1 MKNLWLAYAA
11 TALCLTL
18 SPTATAEQPQTI
30 PFSSGEVLRYE
41 IVWPTGLSFGEAEF
55 RATSSQAGWKFRAEL
70 SASLPNFEVLDEY
83 VAEADHALC
92 SQQLNKDSLH
102 GSRQTHEEITFDQK
116 ARIARRESVGGGGI
130 SEFTIPPCARDALTA
145 LYALRS
151 DLAAGRIPPPDDL
164 VFGALYG
171 IVVTYAET
179 RRIEVAGE
187 MREAD
192 RLLVDISGP
201 EASHNFEIFFGKD
214 AARTPLLVKV
224 PFSLGVF
231 SLKLVE

>member
-1 MKNLWLAYAA
+1 MRNIGWVCAA
-11 TALCLTL
+11 TALWLT
-18 SPTATAEQPQTI
+18 AGQVFAEQPQAV
-30 PFSSGEVLRYE
+30 PFKNGEVLRYE
-41 IVWPTGLSFGEAEF
+41 VVWPTGLSLGEAEF
-55 RATSSQAGWKFRAEL
+55 RATSSQEGWKFRAEL

-83 VAEADHALC
+83 AAEADHSLC
-92 SQQLNKDSLH
+92 SQELKKDSLH
-102 GSRQTHEEITFDQK
+102 GSKQAHEKVTFDQK
-116 ARIARRESVGGGGI
+116 ARTATRESVGGGGV
-130 SEFTIPPCARDALTA
+130 SEMTVPPCARDALTA

-171 IVVTYAET
+171 VVITYAET
-179 RRIEVAGE
+179 RVVEIAGE
-187 MREAD
+187 RREAD

-224 PFSLGVF
+224 PFNLGVF

>member
-1 MKNLWLAYAA
+1 MGWACAA

-18 SPTATAEQPQTI
+18 AGHVFAEQPQAV
-30 PFSSGEVLRYE
+30 PFKNGEVLRYE
-41 IVWPTGLSFGEAEF
+41 VVWPTGLSLGEAEF
-55 RATSSQAGWKFRAEL
+55 RATSSQEGWKFRAEL

-83 VAEADHALC
+83 ASEADHSLC
-92 SQQLNKDSLH
+92 SQKLKKDSLH
-102 GSRQTHEEITFDQK
+102 GSKQTHEEITFDQK
-116 ARIARRESVGGGGI
+116 NRTAERESVGGGGV
-130 SEFTIPPCARDALTA
+130 SEFTVPPCARDALTA

-171 IVVTYAET
+171 VVVTYAET
-179 RRIEVAGE
+179 REVEIAGE
-187 MREAD
+187 RREAD
-192 RLLVDISGP
+192 RLLVDITGP

>member
-1 MKNLWLAYAA
+1 MKKLWLACAA
-11 TALCLTL
+11 AALSLAA
-18 SPTATAEQPQTI
+18 PQGATAEQPQAI
-30 PFSSGEVLRYE
+30 PFQNGEVLRYE
-41 IVWPTGLSFGEAEF
+41 VVWPTGLSFGEAEF

-83 VAEADHALC
+83 VAESDATLC

-102 GSRQTHEEITFDQK
+102 GAKQTHEEISFDQK
-116 ARIARRESVGGGGI
+116 AQLARRESVGGGGI
-130 SEFTIPPCARDALTA
+130 SEFAIPPCARDALTA

-164 VFGALYG
+164 VFGGLYG
-171 IVVTYAET
+171 VVVTYAES
-179 RRIEVAGE
+179 RPIEVLGE
-187 MREAD
+187 NRDAD
-192 RLLVDISGP
+192 RLLVDITGP
-201 EASHNFEIFFGKD
+201 EASHHFEIFIGKD